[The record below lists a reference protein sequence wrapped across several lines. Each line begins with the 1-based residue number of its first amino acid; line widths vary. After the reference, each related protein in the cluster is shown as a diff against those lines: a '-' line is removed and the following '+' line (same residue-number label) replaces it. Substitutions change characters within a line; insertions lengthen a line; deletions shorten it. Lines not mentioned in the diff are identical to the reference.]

1 MAVPGPPR
9 CRQELVRLADISSES
24 IVAERGRVST
34 FAALRF
40 PNFRLWFFGQT
51 VSLMGTWMQ
60 SVAQSWV
67 VYALTGSA
75 FALGA
80 VTFAGTVPTLFLMLV
95 GGAVADRVPKRS
107 LLLVTQSVM
116 MVLAFTLAILAAVP
130 GALQVWQIIVM
141 AVLLGIANSF
151 DAPARQA
158 MAVEMVDDRRYFMN
172 AIALNSTIFNMA
184 RVVGPALGGI
194 VLALAGAAWC
204 FGLNALSF
212 VAVIIA
218 LLLMRFPATTTH
230 VRRLALGP
238 EIAEGLSYVWSNVSV
253 RAIIGIVTVSSVFA
267 FSYAVLLPA
276 YAVDVLHVGEAGL
289 GGLNAAVG
297 GGALIGSLVVAS
309 VGQSAPKGWLL
320 TAGGICF
327 PVALLVVAAS
337 KSLPLSLAGLVL
349 VGLGAVVQNAT
360 ANTLV
365 QTIVPDELRGR
376 VMGVYTLTFFGTT
389 PFGALLA
396 GSLAQ
401 ALGVAAAVAI
411 LASATLVIVAAIL
424 VATPALRRIDI

>member
-1 MAVPGPPR
+1 
-9 CRQELVRLADISSES
+9 LADTSSES

-34 FAALRF
+34 FAALQF

-67 VYALTGSA
+67 VYALTGSK

-95 GGAVADRVPKRS
+95 GGAVADRVPKRG

-130 GALQVWQIIVM
+130 GALQIWQIIVM
-141 AVLLGIANSF
+141 AVLLGVANSF
-151 DAPARQA
+151 DAPTRQA
-158 MAVEMVDDRRYFMN
+158 MAVEMVDDRRYLMN

-194 VLALAGAAWC
+194 VLAVAGAAWC

-218 LLLMRFPATTTH
+218 LLLMRFPATTAR

-238 EIAEGLSYVWSNVSV
+238 EIAEGVGYVWSNVLV
-253 RAIIGIVTVSSVFA
+253 RAIIGIVTVSSLFA

-320 TAGGICF
+320 MAGGICF
-327 PVALLVVAAS
+327 PAALLLVAVS
-337 KSLPLSLAGLVL
+337 QSLPLSLTGLVI

-365 QTIVPDELRGR
+365 QSIVPDELRGR

-411 LASATLVIVAAIL
+411 LASTTLVIVATIL
-424 VATPALRRIDI
+424 AATPALRRIEI